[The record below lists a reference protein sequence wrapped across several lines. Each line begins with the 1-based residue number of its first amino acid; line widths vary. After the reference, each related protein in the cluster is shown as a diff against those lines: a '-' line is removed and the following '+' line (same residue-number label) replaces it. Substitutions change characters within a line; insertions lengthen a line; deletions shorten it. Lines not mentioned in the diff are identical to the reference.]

1 MTASGRRVLLVLN
14 SAQRSHRESAVRAA
28 EMLYAAGIEVL
39 IRPTFDDAAFP
50 DAPELDTLQ
59 RLEDELSPED
69 NVELVLVLGGDGTFL
84 RAAYLAHRAD
94 VPVLGINL
102 GHVGFL
108 AQSEAES
115 LEDAIHRVIQH
126 SYSVDERMTIDV
138 TVFDGQR
145 AVIGRGFALNEVSV
159 ENLQRSGVLD
169 ATLEVDGR
177 PVSSF
182 GCDGVLVSTPTG
194 STAYAFSAG
203 GPVLWPS
210 LDAILVVP
218 NNAHALFT
226 KPLVVSPQSVVA
238 VESDFASTQAEAVL
252 DGFRKIPMPPGSRV
266 EVQRGRRSVKWV
278 RLDDF
283 NFTDRLVSK
292 LQLPTKGWRGPGG
305 HGDTQGGSAPTGE
318 GLDGHTADE
327 RQ

>member
-28 EMLYAAGIEVL
+28 QMLHAAGIEVL
-39 IRPTFDDAAFP
+39 IRPTFVDAAFS
-50 DAPELDTLQ
+50 DTPELDKLE
-59 RLEDELSPED
+59 RLDSDLSTED
-69 NVELVLVLGGDGTFL
+69 NIELVLVLGGDGTFL
-84 RAAYLAHRAD
+84 RAAALAHGAD
-94 VPVLGINL
+94 LPVLGINL

-115 LEDAIHRVIQH
+115 LEDAIHRVIHH

-138 TVFDGQR
+138 TVFDGER
-145 AVIGRGFALNEVSV
+145 TIIGQGFALNELSV

-226 KPLVVSPQSVVA
+226 KPLVVSPHSVVA

-266 EVQRGRRSVKWV
+266 EVKRGHRSVKWV

-305 HGDTQGGSAPTGE
+305 NAVSRNSTS
-318 GLDGHTADE
+318 GLRVKEAVLRGAKN
-327 RQ
+327 R